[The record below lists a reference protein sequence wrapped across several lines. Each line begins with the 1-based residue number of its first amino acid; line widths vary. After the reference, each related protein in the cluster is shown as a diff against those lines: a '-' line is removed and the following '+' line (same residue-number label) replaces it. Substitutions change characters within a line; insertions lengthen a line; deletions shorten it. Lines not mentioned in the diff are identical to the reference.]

1 VGQLEGFNGVA
12 KPVNQPLFELKVLD
26 TPNLPAD
33 DLTADTQAFHQAL
46 ENTQYAKAA
55 LNQRFTKAL
64 LVDFKNFGAEAIVR
78 LREKNP
84 AQYVKIIK
92 DFLPKEL
99 TIDVN
104 QRDDATSQSVDL
116 ERLRLLRELITRS
129 NGDGRVIDGT
139 ARSGSHLSP
148 ADEGTGTNGPV
159 LPPDPRSGS

>member
-1 VGQLEGFNGVA
+1 MA

-33 DLTADTQAFHQAL
+33 NLSADTQAFHQAL

-64 LVDFKNFGAEAIVR
+64 LYDFSTNGADAIIR

-84 AQYVKIIK
+84 AQYIKIIK

-99 TIDVN
+99 NIDVN
-104 QRDDATSQSVDL
+104 QHDDAKGQSLDI
-116 ERLRLLRELITRS
+116 ERLRLLRSLITRP

-139 ARSGSHLSP
+139 SRSDPDIPS
-148 ADEGTGTNGPV
+148 ADEGEGQNGPILV
-159 LPPDPRSGS
+159 TDPRSGS